1 MAAGDT
7 DKEKEAGFGAR
18 FMTGLKDLILEEE
31 TPNQA
36 KPEEKAPDASRSKTR
51 AQPPA
56 DFSGLTTSQPITAS
70 SSPMTAHLL
79 EQVLSRA
86 TAYTALNDAIKPL
99 EEIIPDEMTRYRA
112 AFAVI
117 KKNRS
122 LDQVIQAIDMQH
134 MQAVD
139 DEVARFAAQA
149 KQKEVTD
156 INARVTEAQ
165 TLKDNV
171 DAAGVQITKLREE
184 TENRIRVVED
194 AVQRD
199 RARLDEIE
207 RELLEKRQAI
217 ALIETQFNSA
227 VASVKDTLTQNK
239 AKIVRYLAP

>member
-1 MAAGDT
+1 
-7 DKEKEAGFGAR
+7 
-18 FMTGLKDLILEEE
+18 
-31 TPNQA
+31 
-36 KPEEKAPDASRSKTR
+36 
-51 AQPPA
+51 
-56 DFSGLTTSQPITAS
+56 
-70 SSPMTAHLL
+70 LL

-156 INARVTEAQ
+156 INVRVSEAQ

-171 DAAGVQITKLREE
+171 DAAGVQIVKLREE
-184 TENRIRVVED
+184 TENRIRVVEA

-217 ALIETQFNSA
+217 ALVQTQFNTA

-239 AKIVRYLAP
+239 AKILRYLAP